1 MNLSAGPAPKREPVV
16 GALLVHQ
23 IESGSCF
30 KLATWYR
37 RVGDQLK
44 IVKMQRVK
52 EETNICY
59 RCTVFDTGAFIEL
72 RLEVDVG

>member
-1 MNLSAGPAPKREPVV
+1 MNLLSPGSSPKREPVV

-23 IESGSCF
+23 IESGPSF

-44 IVKMQRVK
+44 IVKMQRIK
-52 EETNICY
+52 EEASICY
-59 RCTVFDTGAFIEL
+59 RCTVYDTGAFIEL
-72 RLEVDVG
+72 RL